1 MTEKAQD
8 SINIIHKFGIA
19 NLNAKKPLTVNNKY
33 NRTPISSKFFRFPE
47 SSLRDNITKHMK
59 EYSMTLDTLLSV
71 KAEQFTKYN
80 PKKKDVIKARVDY
93 FRLQVLEM
101 KESESEESKQSPSD
115 PLPNHSPNMSSSISQ
130 ASSMSP
136 SNPLSNHPPTMS
148 PSISKKLDEIQELIK
163 SQTYVIGNKYY
174 DDKVAKVKKYYD
186 DKLVKWE
193 SEHTKE
199 LTNLQNQLL
208 KSREANSTKT
218 QIIKNHKRS
227 IANLKQQK
235 SDNHIITPRVS
246 NKRNDARHRNS
257 IRKHIGAEQ
266 EIELCD
272 ELRNDNRNLDEHLK
286 ESYRPEF
293 EKETNQKI
301 CSESR
306 DAVKNIPAMVAHH
319 AGYEGYGTKIIK
331 EKSAT
336 SKALHK
342 SRVHFIN
349 QPEHTFLKME
359 PIEDDPIATNRG
371 ATRHVS
377 YPDYIKG
384 ILLFYTNDP
393 GNRDK
398 CLFSKHRLK
407 ADDLSQGFTKQ
418 WHIKWYRSKD
428 AQPVQGFKETSM
440 SIFNERHNGYVDGHH
455 QKSHIMHPSEALLC
469 GDTSPFCRK
478 RYSLTDQDMKD
489 IETNGMRLDVNVDGI
504 KGQYLFKIEFKKTG
518 DWKTAITDT
527 HEIGP
532 NGFCVVAKVL
542 MYIGGDK
549 NARES
554 YEWITP
560 DKYQFALRMDKFVSS
575 QDHLKQSVM
584 AEENTHGPYVTW
596 STLPLIVLW
605 TDVIDERV
613 RNENDN
619 RVTQGLELMTP
630 TQQYEFRKKQC
641 KELKCPYY
649 ARPEPFSIH
658 SDICP
663 LHAIIQTASHEIGDL
678 AQEANDSWNLV
689 RKEIIYEYWL
699 QHKDLH
705 IVIGKQ
711 LKNDIESNE
720 VVALHIPGNESKYA
734 LRETQ
739 HWLASLDPHLTEP
752 HQKMKVG
759 VRLVKSIMIREIMY
773 NALKDTF
780 KRGYDCW
787 AINYVIKLCFKMGWI
802 IQLFDPNS
810 GYPYIWW
817 IVFCL
822 GSALKE
828 HVQESPLN
836 RGLAEALLQSHERLN
851 CEFKLKCKRN
861 NNHTIAG
868 LVFIMESLGIK
879 RIGGQELNY
888 FLDTNVSGQA
898 KFKLLSDD
906 LHRTYVEFD
915 ETVATLSLDLQ
926 RIVNT
931 LRRMKTGDPIPPA
944 LKPFVEDV
952 ELDAQIQQLERI
964 KQKRIKREQR
974 MLAKKLKNVIALD
987 GDGIDE
993 EKIKGVMDGFLL
1005 EQLRKE
1011 ANKENALPV
1020 VYKQRNDRSKRRRM
1034 NTSNDNL

>member
-319 AGYEGYGTKIIK
+319 AGYEGYGMYDKKRILRMYKRDPFTKELSLHTLEGTKIIK

-384 ILLFYTNDP
+384 ILLFYTN
-393 GNRDK
+393 
-398 CLFSKHRLK
+398 
-407 ADDLSQGFTKQ
+407 
-418 WHIKWYRSKD
+418 
-428 AQPVQGFKETSM
+428 
-440 SIFNERHNGYVDGHH
+440 
-455 QKSHIMHPSEALLC
+455 
-469 GDTSPFCRK
+469 
-478 RYSLTDQDMKD
+478 
-489 IETNGMRLDVNVDGI
+489 
-504 KGQYLFKIEFKKTG
+504 
-518 DWKTAITDT
+518 
-527 HEIGP
+527 
-532 NGFCVVAKVL
+532 
-542 MYIGGDK
+542 
-549 NARES
+549 
-554 YEWITP
+554 
-560 DKYQFALRMDKFVSS
+560 
-575 QDHLKQSVM
+575 
-584 AEENTHGPYVTW
+584 
-596 STLPLIVLW
+596 
-605 TDVIDERV
+605 
-613 RNENDN
+613 
-619 RVTQGLELMTP
+619 
-630 TQQYEFRKKQC
+630 
-641 KELKCPYY
+641 
-649 ARPEPFSIH
+649 EPFSIH